1 MAADSCISSQ
11 LYIQWPHDGSLKSA
25 IMGVVTPCKLA
36 NAIKS
41 AIFLKS
47 WFTTVHNRLR
57 IFEFKFDSLK
67 CRSLFSLH

>member
-1 MAADSCISSQ
+1 MGGDSCISSP

-41 AIFLKS
+41 VIF
-47 WFTTVHNRLR
+47 
-57 IFEFKFDSLK
+57 
-67 CRSLFSLH
+67 